1 MQKASGFPQLILR
14 LALGLGF
21 LLPVMD
27 RFGILGAPGSPDVAW
42 GNWENFAGY
51 TNSLMPFLSKS
62 MASVM
67 GSLATAAEIIFGI
80 FLILGFKTRQ
90 VALGSALLTAF
101 FAIFMITSSGLYA
114 PFKYPVFVFTGGGLV
129 LWGLN
134 YFKWSI
140 DAALSARKKVI

>member
-1 MQKASGFPQLILR
+1 MQKADGFPQLVLR
-14 LALGLGF
+14 FALGLGF
-21 LLPVMD
+21 LLPVLD
-27 RFGILGAPGSPDVAW
+27 RLGILGAPGSPDVAW

-67 GSLATAAEIIFGI
+67 GLIATVAEVVFGI
-80 FLILGFKTRQ
+80 FLIVGFKTRQ
-90 VALGSALLTAF
+90 VALGSALLTAT
-101 FAIFMITSSGLYA
+101 FAILMITSSGLYA

-134 YFKWSI
+134 NYKWSI
-140 DAALSARKKVI
+140 DAALRDRK